1 VDLDSPQRSAIDM
14 RDQCVALAGADSSVA
29 TTTSSTCSA
38 VTDTGRP
45 GRGSSTN
52 PSQRPSTNRRRHLP
66 TVGCATRSRAATS
79 LFDRPSAQP
88 STIRE
93 PQRQRLRGRPPLRRD
108 HCDERPRQPA
118 GHRVS
123 PPRLGVHR
131 RAQQADGAS
140 VGEPRAGP
148 RPVDADVSRRAESDS
163 SRPRLAPNCSRPTAE
178 CPTISPPSRCKAPLR
193 SPQYEAEGA
202 PRPEPT
208 TTRGT

>member
-1 VDLDSPQRSAIDM
+1 VRG
-14 RDQCVALAGADSSVA
+14 V
-29 TTTSSTCSA
+29 
-38 VTDTGRP
+38 
-45 GRGSSTN
+45 GRGRF
-52 PSQRPSTNRRRHLP
+52 QRGHHHVLDLLGGHRHGPARPWVVDQPVAAPLDEPAPPLADRGLRHPLP
-66 TVGCATRSRAATS
+66 RCDLVRQALGAAQH
-79 LFDRPSAQP
+79 DPR
-88 STIRE
+88 